1 MLSKNHKEIEMM
13 ERVCIVG
20 FDTYHTALE
29 GILFTYVLPL
39 SMIPKKALIINSSID
54 TRLLIYII

>member
-20 FDTYHTALE
+20 FDTYHTVVLE
-29 GILFTYVLPL
+29 GISLYIGIYMYYVV
-39 SMIPKKALIINSSID
+39 
-54 TRLLIYII
+54 T

>member
-20 FDTYHTALE
+20 FDTYHTVVLE
-29 GILFTYVLPL
+29 GISLYICSYVKNYRERLIRILTDPFV
-39 SMIPKKALIINSSID
+39 SDQKK
-54 TRLLIYII
+54 